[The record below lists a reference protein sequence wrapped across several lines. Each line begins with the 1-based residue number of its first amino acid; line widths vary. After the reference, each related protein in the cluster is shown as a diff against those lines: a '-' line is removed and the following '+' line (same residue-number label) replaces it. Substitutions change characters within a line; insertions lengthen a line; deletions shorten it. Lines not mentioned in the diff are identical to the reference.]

1 MYQGLRVG
9 VVIPALNEE
18 DSIGTVVDGLRS
30 QRNAVGTRI
39 VDSVVVCDNGSMD
52 QTSARATDSGAN
64 VVFEP
69 QKGYGRA
76 CLTAIERLRQ
86 DAPDVTIFI
95 DGDNAFEPEAIKGF
109 LAEISRG
116 SDMVIGSR
124 TKGICEKGSLS
135 TTQIIGNRLAT
146 LLIRTFWGTS
156 YSDLGPY
163 RAIRS
168 TALEQINMT
177 DEAFGWTIEMQIKA
191 IQHGLKITE
200 IPVNSRNRIGESK
213 ISGTVVGVV
222 RAGYGI
228 LSTIL
233 KLRMNQRNSNGQLN
247 LESRSG
253 IAE

>member
-1 MYQGLRVG
+1 MYRGHRVG

-18 DSIGTVVDGLRS
+18 ASIGPVVDGLRS
-30 QRNAVGTRI
+30 QRNSDGTRI
-39 VDSVVVCDNGSMD
+39 VDSVVVCDNGSTD
-52 QTSARATDSGAN
+52 QTSARATDGGAH

-76 CLTAIERLRQ
+76 CLTAIERLRKA
-86 DAPDVTIFI
+86 APDITIFI
-95 DGDNAFEPEAIKGF
+95 DGDNAFEPEAIRAF
-109 LAEISRG
+109 LAEILSG
-116 SDMVIGSR
+116 SDMVLGSR
-124 TKGICEKGSLS
+124 TKGNCENGSLS
-135 TTQIIGNRLAT
+135 TTQRFGNHLAT
-146 LLIRTFWGTS
+146 LLIKLLWGTS

-168 TALEQINMT
+168 AALERLNMS

-191 IQHGLKITE
+191 NQHGLKITE
-200 IPVNSRNRIGESK
+200 IPVNSRKRIGKSK
-213 ISGTVVGVV
+213 ISGTVVGVI

-233 KLRMNQRNSNGQLN
+233 KLRMNQRKLDDQLN

>member
-1 MYQGLRVG
+1 MYQGQRVG
-9 VVIPALNEE
+9 VVIPALNEA
-18 DSIGTVVDGLRS
+18 DSIGRVVDGLVS
-30 QRNAVGTRI
+30 QCNVDGTRI
-39 VDSVVVCDNGSMD
+39 VDSIVVCDNGSTD
-52 QTSARATDSGAN
+52 QTSARAADSGAN

-76 CLTAIERLRQ
+76 CLTAIERLLQ
-86 DAPDVTIFI
+86 DAPDITIFI
-95 DGDNAFEPEAIKGF
+95 DGDDAFESEAIMGF
-109 LAEISRG
+109 LAEISSG
-116 SDMVIGSR
+116 ADMVIGSR
-124 TKGICEKGSLS
+124 TKGICEEGSLS
-135 TTQIIGNRLAT
+135 TTQIFGNRLAT
-146 LLIRTFWGTS
+146 LLIRIFWGTS

-168 TALEQINMT
+168 SALERLNMV

-200 IPVNSRNRIGESK
+200 IPVNSRKRIGESK

-233 KLRMNQRNSNGQLN
+233 KLRVNRGKLENRLN
-247 LESRSG
+247 LGSRTG
-253 IAE
+253 ITE

>member
-1 MYQGLRVG
+1 MYKGHRVG

-18 DSIGTVVDGLRS
+18 ASIGPVVDGLRS
-30 QRNAVGTRI
+30 QRNSDGTPI
-39 VDSVVVCDNGSMD
+39 VDSIVVCDNGSTD
-52 QTSARATDSGAN
+52 QTSARAKGSGAHL
-64 VVFEP
+64 VFES

-86 DAPDVTIFI
+86 DAPGVTIFI
-95 DGDNAFEPEAIKGF
+95 DGDNAFEPEAIEGF
-109 LAEISRG
+109 LAEISCG
-116 SDMVIGSR
+116 TDLVIGSR
-124 TKGICEKGSLS
+124 TKGNCEKGSLS
-135 TTQIIGNRLAT
+135 TTQRFGNQLAT
-146 LLIRTFWGTS
+146 LLIKVVWGTN

-168 TALEQINMT
+168 SALERLNMS

-191 IQHGLKITE
+191 IQHGLKISE
-200 IPVNSRNRIGESK
+200 IPVNSRKRIGKSK
-213 ISGTVVGVV
+213 ISGTVVGVI

-233 KLRMNQRNSNGQLN
+233 KLRMNQRKLDDQVN